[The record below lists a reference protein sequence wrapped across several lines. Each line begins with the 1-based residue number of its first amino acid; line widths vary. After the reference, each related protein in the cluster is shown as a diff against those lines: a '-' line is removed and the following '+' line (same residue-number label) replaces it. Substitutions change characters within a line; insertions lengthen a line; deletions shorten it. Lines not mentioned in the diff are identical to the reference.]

1 MGEISLNTSGV
12 AAPSQAVERDAP
24 PHGVVAKKAAQP
36 DSNKG
41 ISNALIARVF
51 GVSKTELEVY
61 EASLKQNKL
70 NKTLQAQADVQAR
83 LVQEAQLPASDA
95 QALALT
101 AAEAEAS
108 PPAFEPWRGGKP
120 QTVQALID
128 FMAARGIEMDV
139 NDAAH
144 FLYGTV
150 GVNEDTRDFDAIL
163 NAADPFD
170 ANNQALGHMFH
181 DKDFVYHCAHPA
193 RASDAQALRVGA
205 LVFSAGRLYAQPD
218 NGSPWV
224 PVKLTRPG
232 QMKSAGLARFGVT
245 DQEAR
250 TMADHP
256 AVSEKVRD
264 VLRGFLGTGYDA
276 QAAERYSVAR
286 EVSFDLASF
295 LKDGRQ

>member
-1 MGEISLNTSGV
+1 VSDISLNTSGI
-12 AAPSQAVERDAP
+12 AAPSQAIERDAP
-24 PHGVVAKKAAQP
+24 PHGVAAKKAVQP
-36 DSNKG
+36 EVNKG

-51 GVSKTELEVY
+51 GVSRTELEVY

-70 NKTLQAQADVQAR
+70 NKVLEAQAQLA
-83 LVQEAQLPASDA
+83 QEADQLPASDA
-95 QALALT
+95 QAPALAT
-101 AAEAEAS
+101 AEAMAS
-108 PPAFEPWRGGKP
+108 PLAFEPWRGGKP

-128 FMAARGIEMDV
+128 FMATRGVEVDV

-163 NAADPFD
+163 NAPDPFD
-170 ANNQALGHMFH
+170 ANNQALGQMFH
-181 DKDFVYHCAHPA
+181 DKDFVYHGGAHPA
-193 RASDAQALRVGA
+193 RAADAQALRIGA
-205 LVFSAGRLYAQPD
+205 LIFSAGRLYAQPD

-250 TMADHP
+250 TMADNP

-264 VLRGFLGTGYDA
+264 LLRGFLGTGYDA
-276 QAAERYSVAR
+276 QAAQRYSVAR
-286 EVSFDLASF
+286 EVGFDLASF